1 MAWAR
6 AARLEERHDV
16 AISWM
21 PYELHPEI
29 PDGGQINNRK
39 FRAIA
44 KLADDLELPFLAPK
58 KFRPTRRAHQ
68 AVLLMD
74 HIDPANTRL
83 LMDRLFEA
91 IWVKELDIE
100 SPQVLSE
107 LIADSEMPT
116 DLLQRVVLSDE
127 LKPAISVSVNKALE
141 WGITGTPSWVIDN
154 KLMVP
159 GLQEDD
165 FFDRVITKLAAN
177 RAEIR
182 EP

>member
-6 AARLEERHDV
+6 AARLEEQHDV

-29 PDGGQINNRK
+29 PDGGQINNRR
-39 FRAIA
+39 FTAIA
-44 KLADDLELPFLAPK
+44 KLAAEMELPFLAPK

-74 HIDPANTRL
+74 YIKPANTPL
-83 LMDRLFEA
+83 LMNRMFEA
-91 IWVKELDIE
+91 IWVEELDIE
-100 SPQVLSE
+100 SPEILFE
-107 LIADSEMPT
+107 LMSDSEIPA
-116 DLLQRVVLSDE
+116 DVVQRVVLSDE
-127 LKPAISVSVNKALE
+127 LKPAIGVSVRKALE